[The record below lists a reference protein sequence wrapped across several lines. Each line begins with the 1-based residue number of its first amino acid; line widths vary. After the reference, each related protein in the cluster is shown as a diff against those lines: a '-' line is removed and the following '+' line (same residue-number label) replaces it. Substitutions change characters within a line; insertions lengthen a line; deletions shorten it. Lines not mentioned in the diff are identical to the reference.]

1 MSEPRR
7 PSGPA
12 TFTRLGLSR
21 TELTA
26 AIVAELE
33 QIGSEPRPADIAAAV
48 AGAIEANNE
57 QILRHL
63 NQSPVVIVGGGDL
76 LEITD
81 GPLRKSQ
88 A

>member
-63 NQSPVVIVGGGDL
+63 NQMLASAS
-76 LEITD
+76 EA
-81 GPLRKSQ
+81 GPATR
-88 A
+88 ARPTTPEAI

>member
-1 MSEPRR
+1 MSEMRR
-7 PSGPA
+7 PNGPA

-33 QIGSEPRPADIAAAV
+33 QTGHEPRPADIAAAV

-57 QILRHL
+57 QLLRHL
-63 NQSPVVIVGGGDL
+63 NQMLSSASDRS
-76 LEITD
+76 
-81 GPLRKSQ
+81 GPAARTRPTTPE
-88 A
+88 AT